1 MEKEKNLELDRLVFF
16 SDAVVAIAITLLALD
31 LQLTPA
37 GEHLAF
43 SDIWNAWP
51 RFLAFFLSFFMIAM
65 FWKIHHEF
73 FFHIQHIDEK
83 LMGFNLAWLVFITTL
98 PFTTS
103 LLSEHLSD
111 LPAIFLYCLNIF
123 MLSIFQNFI
132 WDYACDRL
140 IYLPGV
146 PIASPKE
153 TLLKPGTSGE
163 TITLFRLACNIAMA
177 NALLALLLSLWWP
190 AVALVV
196 LFSRIIFFRTA
207 AIQWMERGL
216 ERRGRFGR
224 GKH

>member
-1 MEKEKNLELDRLVFF
+1 
-16 SDAVVAIAITLLALD
+16 
-31 LQLTPA
+31 
-37 GEHLAF
+37 
-43 SDIWNAWP
+43 
-51 RFLAFFLSFFMIAM
+51 M

-83 LMGFNLAWLVFITTL
+83 LLGFNLAWLVFITTL
-98 PFTTS
+98 PFSTS

-111 LPAIFLYCLNIF
+111 LLAIFLYCLNIF

-140 IYLPGV
+140 IYLPGR
-146 PIASPKE
+146 PIVSPKE
-153 TLLKPGTSGE
+153 TLLKPHTSGE

-190 AVALVV
+190 AVALLV

-207 AIQWMERGL
+207 AVQWMERGL
-216 ERRGRFGR
+216 ERRR
-224 GKH
+224 GWRRR